1 VEVYEY
7 CMRES
12 EPISDDAMKMEINS
26 RFNVINRRYEG
37 MSQFYKDQWNNLRKR
52 VASIGDSTSTA
63 DLLKLKNDM
72 EQFSD
77 SERDS
82 RQKSQK
88 MGGKTMRKNRIRIH
102 R

>member
-1 VEVYEY
+1 
-7 CMRES
+7 M
-12 EPISDDAMKMEINS
+12 
-26 RFNVINRRYEG
+26 
-37 MSQFYKDQWNNLRKR
+37 
-52 VASIGDSTSTA
+52 STA
-63 DLLKLKNDM
+63 DLLKLNDDMKN
-72 EQFSD
+72 FSD